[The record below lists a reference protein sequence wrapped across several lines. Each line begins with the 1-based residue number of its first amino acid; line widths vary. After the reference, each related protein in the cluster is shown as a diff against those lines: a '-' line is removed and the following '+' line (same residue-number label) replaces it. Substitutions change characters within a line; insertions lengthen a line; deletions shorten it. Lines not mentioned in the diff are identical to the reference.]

1 MVFCFSLSIHHPSD
15 DEDESRDWELVGYI
29 YPQQRL
35 TLINGDSHLN
45 TLQVSGWPFGTQ
57 VSLLLVYDD
66 ETDQIE
72 HLDAIPEDALKIV
85 KTNEEDVFKL
95 FAQDQELFFKVER
108 LDVTDSKINSNGV
121 DNTFNKNNNVSM
133 VNDYADGVHQGQ
145 NNLSELKKH
154 QSETWYGGVSDMSL
168 PHLDI
173 VAIALPRSSTFV
185 KAGFDKWE
193 ISVNQLALVSRPN
206 RLIDGGDEN
215 EQDSQSTL
223 EHQATI
229 HINQNDEI
237 LINETD
243 RDSRILKKND
253 SFASEGKEFQLT
265 DVPELLKNDYLS
277 FLMLPS
283 SYPLLIKSKSI
294 ILGRDPMADISLNW
308 FAQDSLNLSRK
319 HLSLSLHDQQLEVEL
334 LSTSQDCFHL
344 DTFLLFKNKLSAG
357 LSSHKVVV
365 SDAEY
370 LLLGNYLLKVRLG

>member
-1 MVFCFSLSIHHPSD
+1 MQPIKKDTSQSNSASVPSKGQAKNLSLIDKYIKMFRLNGVSDPFDIDHLWDRAGGVFGAKQKEQQGLFLMEVLENNLRTKANRIRKESRFSHIRIVVSEQKIIDDHYLDKGWQKKALQQACEEHHSEDLQKFVAPESSISYDVVAGKDLAEDEVGFIIGHAVYVPSEDEKALFSLSIHHPSD

-185 KAGFDKWE
+185 KAFFC
-193 ISVNQLALVSRPN
+193 QP
-206 RLIDGGDEN
+206 
-215 EQDSQSTL
+215 
-223 EHQATI
+223 
-229 HINQNDEI
+229 
-237 LINETD
+237 
-243 RDSRILKKND
+243 
-253 SFASEGKEFQLT
+253 
-265 DVPELLKNDYLS
+265 LS
-277 FLMLPS
+277 
-283 SYPLLIKSKSI
+283 K
-294 ILGRDPMADISLNW
+294 
-308 FAQDSLNLSRK
+308 
-319 HLSLSLHDQQLEVEL
+319 
-334 LSTSQDCFHL
+334 
-344 DTFLLFKNKLSAG
+344 
-357 LSSHKVVV
+357 
-365 SDAEY
+365 
-370 LLLGNYLLKVRLG
+370 